1 MSYRINNL
9 KNNPNIKGL
18 KQGGPFTVVEYQ
30 RDLGARPES
39 AMEAYFCSQ
48 MGVRKRQLFCDLSQG
63 EVIVQPGAMQ
73 WMVGD
78 VSIATDVKGGFDL
91 LGKVFRSSATGD
103 SVVKPRYRG
112 TGVMVLEPT
121 WRHLL
126 LLNVDDWGGSVVMED
141 GLFLACSASLKQST
155 AMRNTVTSTVA
166 GKEGLFNLCL
176 SGSGIACLESD
187 LPLEE
192 LVSVE
197 LNDDVL
203 RIDGSFAIAWSGSL
217 TFTVERA
224 TRALVG
230 TAFSGEGLVN
240 VYRGTG
246 RVLMAPMA
254 WPGREAQNRKGD
266 AEPPEPPKA

>member
-9 KNNPNIKGL
+9 KNNPNVKGL
-18 KQGGPFTVVEYQ
+18 RQGGPFTVVEYQ
-30 RDLGARPES
+30 RDLGARPET

-48 MGVRKRQLFCDLSQG
+48 MDVRKRQLFCDLSQG

-73 WMVGD
+73 WMAGD
-78 VSIATDVKGGFDL
+78 VNIATDVKGGFDL
-91 LGKVFRSSATGD
+91 LGKFFRSTATGD
-103 SVVKPRYRG
+103 AVVKPRYCG

-126 LLNVDDWGGSVVMED
+126 LLNADDWGGSIVMED
-141 GLFLACSASLKQST
+141 GLFLACSASLQQTT
-155 AMRNTVTSTVA
+155 AVRNTVTSTVA

-176 SGSGIACLESD
+176 SGHGIVCLESD
-187 LPLEE
+187 LPQEE

-224 TRALVG
+224 TRGLVG

-246 RVLMAPMA
+246 RVLMAPLTG
-254 WPGREAQNRKGD
+254 PCREARQTP
-266 AEPPEPPKA
+266 PPEEAPKA